1 MIARKETTRLF
12 KGARM
17 KKFLNKK
24 FLGHKARDVIIF
36 ALLFLIHPII
46 AVIFIGIITVRKTS
60 KEIKDSFSK
69 QQNEQIVKFSKNYV
83 NPEVEYDD
91 KGNEVDE

>member
-1 MIARKETTRLF
+1 M
-12 KGARM
+12 
-17 KKFLNKK
+17 
-24 FLGHKARDVIIF
+24 
-36 ALLFLIHPII
+36 
-46 AVIFIGIITVRKTS
+46 TVRKTS